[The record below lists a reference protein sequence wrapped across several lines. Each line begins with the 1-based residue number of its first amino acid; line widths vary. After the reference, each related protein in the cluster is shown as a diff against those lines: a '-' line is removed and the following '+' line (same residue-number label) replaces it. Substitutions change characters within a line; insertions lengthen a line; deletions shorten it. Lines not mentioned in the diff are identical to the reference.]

1 MAYYSLHAYDADVW
15 IPQFSG
21 LMQANEIASDLRYA
35 MEAENVET
43 FRGVLQPMAA
53 PVIASS
59 SKPSPLLGEAVMM
72 REVSSMPARAA
83 STLA

>member
-1 MAYYSLHAYDADVW
+1 MAYFSLHAYDADVW

-53 PVIASS
+53 PVILDYTFDA
-59 SKPSPLLGEAVMM
+59 KIE
-72 REVSSMPARAA
+72 
-83 STLA
+83 TLACFHRR